1 MFTSKLLK
9 KYTLLFELT
18 IKANSSKFKF
28 KTLTIKAMLDSST
41 LVAMNEIIIIKIEK
55 KEISALQS

>member
-55 KEISALQS
+55 KEISSLQS

>member
-9 KYTLLFELT
+9 KYTLLFKLT

-55 KEISALQS
+55 KEISSLQS